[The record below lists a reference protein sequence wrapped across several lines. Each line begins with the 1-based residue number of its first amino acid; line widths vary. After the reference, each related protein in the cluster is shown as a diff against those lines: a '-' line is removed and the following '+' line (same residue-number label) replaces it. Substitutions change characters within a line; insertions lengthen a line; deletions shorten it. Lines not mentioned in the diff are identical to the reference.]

1 MNKQKTERV
10 SKSQRLCSEE
20 DSLLFPFVSSST
32 QNMEWNKELFL
43 GIREQK
49 HTGFLTTSV
58 VQDIIEGSVKPGDH
72 FVRQSGSFLES

>member
-1 MNKQKTERV
+1 M

-32 QNMEWNKELFL
+32 QNMEWDMELDMLFL

-72 FVRQSGSFLES
+72 FVRQSGSFLKS